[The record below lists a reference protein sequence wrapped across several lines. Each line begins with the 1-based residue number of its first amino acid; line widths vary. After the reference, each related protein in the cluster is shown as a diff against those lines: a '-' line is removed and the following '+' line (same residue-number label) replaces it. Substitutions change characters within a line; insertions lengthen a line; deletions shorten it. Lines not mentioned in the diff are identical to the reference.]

1 MAIELQG
8 AKQQP
13 VQLEGTT
20 EPNIVLRGSTRQQE
34 GIGGTLRTSAAIAL
48 EDWSG
53 VWAFNGGEI
62 IGWYYDSQYK
72 LRGRFKLPALEGTA
86 T

>member
-1 MAIELQG
+1 MPIQLQG

-13 VQLEGTT
+13 AQLKGT
-20 EPNIVLRGSTRQQE
+20 Q
-34 GIGGTLRTSAAIAL
+34 RTPAAIAL

-53 VWAFNGGEI
+53 VWAFNSGEI
-62 IGWYYDSQYK
+62 IGWYFDSQYK
-72 LRGRFKLPALEGTA
+72 LRGSTRPRIKLDGTA

>member
-1 MAIELQG
+1 MAIELKG
-8 AKQQP
+8 AKGQP
-13 VQLEGTT
+13 VK
-20 EPNIVLRGSTRQQE
+20 LRGSQ
-34 GIGGTLRTSAAIAL
+34 RTPAAIAL

-53 VWAFNGGEI
+53 VWAFNSSDI

-72 LRGRFKLPALEGTA
+72 LRGSTERNIKRHGTA

>member
-1 MAIELQG
+1 MAIELEG

-13 VQLEGTT
+13 VK
-20 EPNIVLRGSTRQQE
+20 LRGTQ
-34 GIGGTLRTSAAIAL
+34 RTPAAIAL

-53 VWAFNGGEI
+53 VWAFNSNDI
-62 IGWYYDSQYK
+62 IGWFQDSQYK
-72 LRGRFKLPALEGTA
+72 LRGSTEPRIKLHGT